1 MTSSTAAVDGGEL
14 EEAVVLVEA
23 DAINLALLDSIE
35 ELAVEPSGRP
45 GEEEVVWGLGS
56 SRGSC
61 CWEKGLATVGRLGI
75 GKQEEV
81 GVGWSDVLSG
91 GSDGGL
97 VVAGIGECWW

>member
-45 GEEEVVWGLGS
+45 GEEEVVWGLGF
-56 SRGSC
+56 GVV
-61 CWEKGLATVGRLGI
+61 EGELLLG
-75 GKQEEV
+75 E
-81 GVGWSDVLSG
+81 GVGDG
-91 GSDGGL
+91 GSAWNWEARGGGDG
-97 VVAGIGECWW
+97 VE